1 MQEEDRFLQIPDML
15 AVLAHD
21 GDYSYIDRI
30 ANSQSK
36 PLVLH
41 YLREALRD
49 FNSLRRNPPRE
60 MKSEAA
66 ELLWRI
72 NADFLERELDKIRA
86 SDDARRLR
94 EIVSYICAKALAK
107 ASRFVESGDRA
118 GVQGGG
124 ESR

>member
-60 MKSEAA
+60 MKGEAA